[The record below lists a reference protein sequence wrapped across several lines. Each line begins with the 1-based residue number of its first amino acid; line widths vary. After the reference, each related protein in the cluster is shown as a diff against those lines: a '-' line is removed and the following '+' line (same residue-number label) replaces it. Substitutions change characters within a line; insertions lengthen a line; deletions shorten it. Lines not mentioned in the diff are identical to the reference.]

1 MKVDAATGV
10 SDVPPERQRRA
21 RRAWRFVS
29 RALLALLAWSLL
41 AWVAAE
47 ALIVK
52 SELARADALVI
63 LAGSSTYLERTHH
76 AAQLFQQGRAPKII
90 LTNDN
95 VPSGWSKEEERNPLF
110 VERATAELKRL
121 GVPAEKIEIVP
132 GTVSSTYDEAVRLRE
147 HASQTNLRSLLIV
160 TSAYQSRR
168 ALWTMRRV
176 FREGEVEIGL
186 DAVAPGRQSPRAATW
201 WFYGLGWQMVPGEYL
216 KMVYYWI
223 KY

>member
-1 MKVDAATGV
+1 MALSNKRA
-10 SDVPPERQRRA
+10 SSNILWRRG
-21 RRAWRFVS
+21 RI
-29 RALLALLAWSLL
+29 ALLALIIWSLL

-52 SELARADALVI
+52 SELAHADALVV
-63 LAGSSTYLERTHH
+63 LAGSSTYVERTHR
-76 AAQLFQQGRAPKII
+76 AAQLFQEGRAPKII

-95 VPSGWSKEEERNPLF
+95 VPSGWSVEEERNPLF
-110 VERATAELKRL
+110 VERAADELKRQ

-132 GTVSSTYDEAVRLRE
+132 GIVSSTYDEAVSLRE
-147 HASQTNLRSLLIV
+147 YASEKNLRSILIV

-176 FREGEVEIGL
+176 FRGSDVLIGL
-186 DAVAPGRQSPRAATW
+186 SAVEPGQQAPRAAVW
-201 WFYGLGWQMVPGEYL
+201 WFSGLGWQMVPGEYL
-216 KMVYYWI
+216 KIVYYWV

>member
-1 MKVDAATGV
+1 MALSYKWPSSETIW
-10 SDVPPERQRRA
+10 RRG
-21 RRAWRFVS
+21 RI
-29 RALLALLAWSLL
+29 ALLGLIIWSLL

-52 SELARADALVI
+52 SELAHADALVV
-63 LAGSSTYLERTHH
+63 LAGSSTYVERTQR
-76 AAQLFQQGRAPKII
+76 AAQLFQTGRAPKII

-95 VPSGWSKEEERNPLF
+95 VPSGWSAEEERNPLF
-110 VERATAELKRL
+110 VERAADELKRQ

-132 GTVSSTYDEAVRLRE
+132 GVVSSTYDEAVRLRE
-147 HASQTNLRSLLIV
+147 YAGAKSLRSILIV

-176 FREGEVEIGL
+176 FRGSDVQLGVHAVEPGQQ
-186 DAVAPGRQSPRAATW
+186 APRSATW
-201 WFYGLGWQMVPGEYL
+201 WWSGLGWQMVPGEYL
-216 KMVYYWI
+216 KMAYYWV